1 MVYQCKVMSNV
12 MKNITLTKLTV
23 IEEGEEQKGI
33 LDDALLDEVE
43 YDSDKNGELCKS
55 QEIFK
60 ER

>member
-1 MVYQCKVMSNV
+1 